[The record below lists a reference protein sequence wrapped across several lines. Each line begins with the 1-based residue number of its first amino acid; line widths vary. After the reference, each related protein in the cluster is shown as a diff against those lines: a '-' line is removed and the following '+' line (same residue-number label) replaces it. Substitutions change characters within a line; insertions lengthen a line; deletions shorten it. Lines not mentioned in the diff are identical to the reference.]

1 MKLPVAGA
9 VVFIL
14 SCILNLPAWGAFP
27 ATLNYQGYLTT
38 AAGDPVHSTV
48 PMNFALYRDATGGSA
63 LWSEFHPGEPVQN
76 GVYSVQLGAVTP
88 LALPFD
94 AAYYLGV
101 AVGSDPEMTPRLPL
115 ASVPTSLR
123 ARVADQLGQVCGDGE
138 TLKYQASTSAWSCT
152 SFASAATGS
161 AGSACSAGKTM
172 LSGSGDPL
180 PAIGTDGDFYL
191 NLASYALFGPKT
203 SGSWNAGVALK
214 GSDGPAGT
222 QGPAGPPGTPGV
234 PGAQGPQG
242 TQGIQG
248 VQGAPGT
255 QGSTGPQ
262 GPAGPA
268 GPGLTWMNVSG
279 SVQLT
284 QANLGCIAT
293 DAARTVITLPAAGN
307 PGDRFSVIGSGAGG
321 WQVNAGA
328 GQSIVSTGVGVLQPG
343 LVWLSHET
351 NRNWF
356 SVASSSDG
364 NKLVAN
370 GDGQIF
376 TSTDGGG
383 TWVSRRSSAGVAV
396 ACSSDGTRIVATGGA
411 MFTSADSGVTWA
423 SLGASTIDKIASSA
437 DGSKLVGAYSSGTL
451 FTSGDFGVTWTPRDA
466 SRHWTAVAS
475 SADGVKLVAVG
486 NPEQIYTSSDSG
498 ATWTARDSARAWTAV
513 ASSADGTR
521 LVASELNGHLYTSS
535 DSGVTWTSRE
545 SLRAWYRVA
554 SSSDGTRLVAAD
566 MTGRFYLSGDA
577 GATWTPQG
585 PTGTLSSHC
594 LSLTSSADGLKLL
607 AGQYAGP
614 LYTSAAS
621 QVNPATQ
628 QTTLTGEQWST
639 LDLTFIGNNQ
649 FLVAGTSGR

>member
-38 AAGDPVHSTV
+38 SAGDPVHSTV
-48 PMNFALYRDATGGSA
+48 PMNFALYREATGGSA
-63 LWSEFHPGEPVQN
+63 LWSEFHPGETVQN

-88 LALPFD
+88 LTLPFD
-94 AAYYLGV
+94 VAYYLGV
-101 AVGSDPEMTPRLPL
+101 AVGSDPEMAPRLPL
-115 ASVPTSLR
+115 VSVPTSLR

-138 TLKYQASTSAWSCT
+138 TLKYQGSTSAWSCT
-152 SFASAATGS
+152 SFAPAATGS
-161 AGSACSAGKTM
+161 AGTAGKTL
-172 LSGSGDPL
+172 LSGSGDPQ

-191 NLASYALFGPKT
+191 NLVSYALFGPKT
-203 SGSWNAGVALK
+203 SGSWSTGVALK
-214 GSDGPAGT
+214 GADGPAGA
-222 QGPAGPPGTPGV
+222 QGPAGPPGAQGVSGPQGTQGV

-242 TQGIQG
+242 
-248 VQGAPGT
+248 VQGP
-255 QGSTGPQ
+255 SGPQ

-279 SVQLT
+279 SIQLT
-284 QANLGCIAT
+284 QPNLGCIAT
-293 DAARTVITLPAAGN
+293 DSARTVITLPAAVN

-328 GQSIVSTGVGVLQPG
+328 GQSIVSTGAGVLQPG
-343 LVWLSHET
+343 LVWLSHEA
-351 NRNWF
+351 NHVWF

-364 NKLVAN
+364 SKLVAN
-370 GDGQIF
+370 GDSQIF
-376 TSTDGGG
+376 TSTDGGA
-383 TWVSRRSSAGVAV
+383 TWVPRRSSTGTAV

-411 MFTSADSGVTWA
+411 MFTSADSGVTWL
-423 SLGASTIDKIASSA
+423 SLGLSSVDKIASSS
-437 DGSKLVGAYSSGTL
+437 DGTKLVGASLNGTL
-451 FTSGDFGVTWTPRDA
+451 FTSGDFGATWTPRDA

-486 NPEQIYTSSDSG
+486 NPEQIYTSTDSG
-498 ATWTARDSARAWTAV
+498 VTWTPRDSARAWTAV

-535 DSGVTWTSRE
+535 DSGVTWTPHE
-545 SLRAWYRVA
+545 SVRGWYRVA
-554 SSSDGTRLVAAD
+554 SSSDGTRLAAAEI
-566 MTGRFYLSGDA
+566 TGRIYLSGDA
-577 GATWTPQG
+577 GTTWIPRG
-585 PTGTLSSHC
+585 GTGTWY
-594 LSLTSSADGLKLL
+594 SLTSSADGLKLL
-607 AGQYAGP
+607 AGQSAGP

-621 QVNPATQ
+621 QVNTATP

-639 LDLTFIGNNQ
+639 LELTFIGNSQ
-649 FLVAGTSGR
+649 YLVAGSSGR